1 LNTISKLNIDTHLN
15 TDPHLECKDLTIPR
29 EMTKSPAPA
38 DMLKLVETTL
48 EDDKADNTV
57 VIPLA
62 GKTEIADYLVITN
75 GTSNRHV
82 TSMADHLRK
91 DLKAAG
97 VKGIAAEG
105 LGQGDWVLIDAGDI
119 IIHLF
124 RPEVRDFYNL
134 DKIWLSPETGTGDAE
149 NMP

>member
-1 LNTISKLNIDTHLN
+1 
-15 TDPHLECKDLTIPR
+15 
-29 EMTKSPAPA
+29 MTTEPVAA
-38 DMLKLVETTL
+38 EMLKQVEALL
-48 EDDKADNTV
+48 EDDKASDVV

-62 GKTEIADYLVITN
+62 GKTEIADYLVIAN

-91 DLKAAG
+91 NLKATG
-97 VKGIAAEG
+97 VKGITTEG

-124 RPEVRDFYNL
+124 RPEVRDYYNL
-134 DKIWLSPETGTGDAE
+134 DKIWLSPENLSERHDGNAGEMA
-149 NMP
+149 